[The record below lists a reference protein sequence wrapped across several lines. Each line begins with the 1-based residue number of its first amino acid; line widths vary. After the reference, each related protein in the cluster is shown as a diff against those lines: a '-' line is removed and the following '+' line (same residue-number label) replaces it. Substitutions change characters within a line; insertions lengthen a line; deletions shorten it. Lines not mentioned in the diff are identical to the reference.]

1 MRNYAYLWQAHPP
14 PQKTLLLRASR
25 VAWLKKPL
33 SPEQMEALF
42 KEVSAFFAVL
52 AEPSRLRIMYAL
64 CEGEKSV
71 SEVIEYSKS
80 SQANVSRHLG
90 TLHEAGI
97 LARRKVG
104 TTVYYSICDEATLE
118 ICQRVCGRVMNEL
131 FE

>member
-1 MRNYAYLWQAHPP
+1 MSSLSSPTKN
-14 PQKTLLLRASR
+14 S
-25 VAWLKKPL
+25 VAQGFADGLSKKQL

-42 KEVSAFFAVL
+42 KEVSGFFAVL

-71 SEVIEYSKS
+71 SEVIEFSKS

-90 TLHEAGI
+90 TLHQAGI

-104 TTVYYSICDEATLE
+104 TTVYYSICDDATLE

>member
-1 MRNYAYLWQAHPP
+1 M
-14 PQKTLLLRASR
+14 ASSSSSSKNPI
-25 VAWLKKPL
+25 AQGFAGGLAKKSL

-97 LARRKVG
+97 L
-104 TTVYYSICDEATLE
+104 
-118 ICQRVCGRVMNEL
+118 
-131 FE
+131 

>member
-1 MRNYAYLWQAHPP
+1 MSSPSSPTKN
-14 PQKTLLLRASR
+14 S
-25 VAWLKKPL
+25 VAQSFADGLFKKQL

-42 KEVSAFFAVL
+42 KEVSGFFAVL

-71 SEVIEYSKS
+71 SEVIEFSKS

-90 TLHEAGI
+90 TLHQAGI

-104 TTVYYSICDEATLE
+104 TTVYYSICDDATLE

>member
-1 MRNYAYLWQAHPP
+1 M
-14 PQKTLLLRASR
+14 AS
-25 VAWLKKPL
+25 L
-33 SPEQMEALF
+33 SPFNKNSVAQGFTENLSKKQLSQEQMETLF
-42 KEVSAFFAVL
+42 KEVSQYFAVL

-71 SEVIEYSKS
+71 SEVIEFSKS

-104 TTVYYSICDEATLE
+104 TTVFYSICDDATLE
-118 ICQRVCGRVMNEL
+118 ICQRVCGRVMSEL
-131 FE
+131 LE

>member
-1 MRNYAYLWQAHPP
+1 MSSPLSPKQN
-14 PQKTLLLRASR
+14 S
-25 VAWLKKPL
+25 VAQSFADGLSKKHL

-71 SEVIEYSKS
+71 SEVIKYSKS

>member
-1 MRNYAYLWQAHPP
+1 M
-14 PQKTLLLRASR
+14 ASSSSSSSKNSI
-25 VAWLKKPL
+25 AEGFAGGLAKKPL
-33 SPEQMEALF
+33 SSEQREALF

-90 TLHEAGI
+90 TLHQAGI

-104 TTVYYSICDEATLE
+104 TTVYYSICDDATLE

>member
-1 MRNYAYLWQAHPP
+1 MSSPSSLSKN
-14 PQKTLLLRASR
+14 S
-25 VAWLKKPL
+25 VAQGFADGLSKKDL

-71 SEVIEYSKS
+71 SEVIEISKS

-90 TLHEAGI
+90 TLHQAGI